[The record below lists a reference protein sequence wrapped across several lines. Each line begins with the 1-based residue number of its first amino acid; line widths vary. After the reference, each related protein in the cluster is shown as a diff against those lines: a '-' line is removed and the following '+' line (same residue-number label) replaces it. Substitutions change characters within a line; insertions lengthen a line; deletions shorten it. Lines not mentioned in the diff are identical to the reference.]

1 MASVKLLD
9 VAHLRNVLIYD
20 PESGVLTW
28 RHRSDVPLGWNDK
41 YAGKPAFTANRNG
54 YRVGKVNGV
63 PYMAH
68 RVAWAIH
75 YGENPVSEID
85 HINGNPADNRIVNLR
100 AADRFIN
107 NRNRARLKSNR
118 SGFTGVIWG
127 RSARKWIAQIEVDG
141 QRKHL
146 GTFAAKEDAI
156 AARQAANEQY
166 GFHKNHGRKK

>member
-1 MASVKLLD
+1 MATTKLLD
-9 VAHLRNVLIYD
+9 IAHLRNALIYD
-20 PESGVLTW
+20 PESGALTW
-28 RHRSDVPLGWNDK
+28 RRRTDVPEGWNRK
-41 YAGKPAFTANRNG
+41 HAGRPAFTAVQKG
-54 YRVGKVNGV
+54 YRVGKLGGV
-63 PYMAH
+63 SYMAH
-68 RVAWAIH
+68 RVVWAIY
-75 YGENPVSEID
+75 YGENPESEID
-85 HINGNPADNRIVNLR
+85 HINGNPSDNRIANLR
-100 AADRFIN
+100 AADRSIN

-127 RSARKWIAQIEVDG
+127 RSAGKWIAQIEIDG